1 MLFLLV
7 TVKLNDMKKLF
18 TLILAICLFSSAP
31 VAAQLN
37 WGIKAGMN
45 LAEKPS
51 KLSDLDAKGK
61 TGWFFG
67 PTAKV
72 MLPIVGLGIEANL
85 LYSQSKTEIAG
96 EGFTRKSIELPIY
109 LRYEFSLPVINKFL
123 EPFVAVGP
131 QWGWNLG
138 DKDLDWDLGTIKT
151 EYKLKNSNLSLNLG
165 LGAIIVDHIQF
176 HINYNIALGK
186 TSEYSAV
193 DKAAGQVLDVI
204 KSRTNTWQVSVAYIF

>member
-1 MLFLLV
+1 
-7 TVKLNDMKKLF
+7 
-18 TLILAICLFSSAP
+18 
-31 VAAQLN
+31 
-37 WGIKAGMN
+37 
-45 LAEKPS
+45 
-51 KLSDLDAKGK
+51 
-61 TGWFFG
+61 
-67 PTAKV
+67 
-72 MLPIVGLGIEANL
+72 
-85 LYSQSKTEIAG
+85 
-96 EGFTRKSIELPIY
+96 
-109 LRYEFSLPVINKFL
+109 LPVINKFL

-138 DKDLDWDLGTIKT
+138 DKDLDWDLGNIKT

>member
-1 MLFLLV
+1 
-7 TVKLNDMKKLF
+7 MKKMF
-18 TLILAICLFSSAP
+18 TLVLAICLFTSIPA
-31 VAAQLN
+31 AAQFN

-45 LAEKPS
+45 FAEKPS

-72 MLPIVGLGIEANL
+72 MLPIVGLGVEANL
-85 LYSQSKTEIAG
+85 IYSQSKSEIAG
-96 EGFTRKSIELPIY
+96 DCLTKRSIELPVY

-138 DKDLDWDLGTIKT
+138 DKDLDIDVIKT

-165 LGAIIVDHIQF
+165 LGAIVLDHVQF
-176 HINYNIALGK
+176 HINYNLALGNTGECNVYNQAK
-186 TSEYSAV
+186 E
-193 DKAAGQVLDVI
+193 VI
-204 KSRTNTWQVSVAYIF
+204 LNKKSRTNTWQVSVAYIF